1 MSKIV
6 VCDLIAEEGLELL
19 REAGEVVTAYGVG
32 RDELK
37 EAARE
42 ADALIVRSATQVDA
56 EVIAAGQR
64 LRVIARA
71 GVGVDNIDVDAAT
84 RRGIA
89 VVNAPTGNTIAA
101 AEHAMALMLAAARRI
116 PSADAALKAGRWAK
130 RESVG
135 RQLYGKTL
143 GIIGLGKIGGEVA
156 KRARAFNMRLLGYD
170 PYVAPEKA
178 EEAGVELTELDALL
192 AESDVVSLHAALTD
206 ESRHLIGAEQLARM
220 KPGAVLVNCAR
231 GGLVEEKALL
241 EALKSGRLG
250 GAALDVFEDEPQP
263 EPELVGLPNVIA
275 TPHVAASTEEAQI
288 EVAREAARQVV
299 DVLAGRPP
307 RWPVNVPAL
316 PAEDLE
322 LVRPFLEL
330 AESLGRLHA
339 ALLRGAPRTV
349 DLDHQGSLPRE
360 RLRIVSGHFLVGLLA
375 RIVDEPINYV
385 NSPVIARERGIR
397 VREGLA
403 PDSGGYSELVQ
414 TSVGE
419 DSSVTTVAGALLD
432 RSQARIVEMDGFGLD
447 LTPRNFVVLV
457 WNREPDKPGFV
468 GTIGKVLGAAGINIL
483 SIQVGHEVVDAQGLM
498 AVTVAE
504 LVGAKVLDEVA
515 RLPGVARLVT
525 VDFGG

>member
-1 MSKIV
+1 
-6 VCDLIAEEGLELL
+6 
-19 REAGEVVTAYGVG
+19 
-32 RDELK
+32 
-37 EAARE
+37 
-42 ADALIVRSATQVDA
+42 
-56 EVIAAGQR
+56 
-64 LRVIARA
+64 
-71 GVGVDNIDVDAAT
+71 
-84 RRGIA
+84 
-89 VVNAPTGNTIAA
+89 
-101 AEHAMALMLAAARRI
+101 
-116 PSADAALKAGRWAK
+116 
-130 RESVG
+130 
-135 RQLYGKTL
+135 
-143 GIIGLGKIGGEVA
+143 
-156 KRARAFNMRLLGYD
+156 
-170 PYVAPEKA
+170 
-178 EEAGVELTELDALL
+178 
-192 AESDVVSLHAALTD
+192 VVSLHATLTD

-220 KPGAVLVNCAR
+220 RPGAVLVNCAR
-231 GGLVEEKALL
+231 GGLVKEKALL
-241 EALKSGRLG
+241 EALKSGTLG

-288 EVAREAARQVV
+288 EVATEAARQVV

-360 RLRIVSGHFLVGLLA
+360 RLRIVSGHFLVGLLG

-397 VREGLA
+397 VREGLG
-403 PDSGGYSELVQ
+403 PDLWGGLPARRQAGSLPHGYSELVQ

-457 WNREPDKPGFV
+457 WNREPEKPGFV

-504 LVGAKVLDEVA
+504 PVGAKVLDEVA

>member
-1 MSKIV
+1 
-6 VCDLIAEEGLELL
+6 
-19 REAGEVVTAYGVG
+19 
-32 RDELK
+32 
-37 EAARE
+37 
-42 ADALIVRSATQVDA
+42 
-56 EVIAAGQR
+56 
-64 LRVIARA
+64 
-71 GVGVDNIDVDAAT
+71 
-84 RRGIA
+84 
-89 VVNAPTGNTIAA
+89 
-101 AEHAMALMLAAARRI
+101 
-116 PSADAALKAGRWAK
+116 
-130 RESVG
+130 
-135 RQLYGKTL
+135 
-143 GIIGLGKIGGEVA
+143 
-156 KRARAFNMRLLGYD
+156 MRLLGYD

-192 AESDVVSLHAALTD
+192 AGSDVVSLHAALTD

-220 KPGAVLVNCAR
+220 KPSTVLVNCAR

-288 EVAREAARQVV
+288 EVATEAARQVV

-360 RLRIVSGHFLVGLLA
+360 RLRIVSGHFLVGLLG

-397 VREGLA
+397 VREGLG
-403 PDSGGYSELVQ
+403 PDSRGYSELVQ

-457 WNREPDKPGFV
+457 WNREPEKPGFV

-504 LVGAKVLDEVA
+504 PVGAKVLDEVA